1 MKITS
6 TQLKNLIREEAK
18 KIHEQEDDAAATADD
33 ETPAEDET
41 KQPEESEEKV
51 TGFNFKLIKKQLS
64 DKKPDLNKKELSAHY
79 YSNGE
84 KGDRYGVK
92 VTADGLVV
100 NGQIYVPVQK
110 IYLDDDFYD
119 SSSVD
124 VIAQNLSA
132 EGPSGA
138 EMVYELTARHI
149 DLTAE
154 QIDNMISD
162 EYFDDL
168 AVLSPDP
175 EDSLFLLA
183 REIEIRKAGFT
194 PITDRRDDSNISD
207 FVEQLGIYNGS
218 ISYVRKGL
226 TTDSKT
232 PDEFVEMIKSK
243 LIILSMDEGDY
254 TGIMKGDP
262 FTYSY
267 FPATKEFKVTG
278 LSSKGEKVKG
288 KRRARYDKAIGRV
301 GKEGSKLH
309 KVLTRRM
316 KSPNAPAKEEE
327 TAAGEEEQTNES
339 VEVRKIRRLIRDE
352 IELIKRT

>member
-33 ETPAEDET
+33 AAPMSQEPEPEE
-41 KQPEESEEKV
+41 PEESEEKL
-51 TGFNFKLIKKQLS
+51 TGFDFKLIKKQLG

-79 YSNGE
+79 YDNGVKGKRYGLQVTPKGIKVNGNLYAPVQIVTMPDEGVVTIRAEDLRSGPSSTPDDDYVLRARRISKNSVEAEEDAFFGVAAIYPKAGSDDIFNTAKELDE
-84 KGDRYGVK
+84 KGELMVFTRQYPQ
-92 VTADGLVV
+92 AMLPPVV
-100 NGQIYVPVQK
+100 YKLGGTRPEIGFK
-110 IYLDDDFYD
+110 LE
-119 SSSVD
+119 S
-124 VIAQNLSA
+124 
-132 EGPSGA
+132 
-138 EMVYELTARHI
+138 
-149 DLTAE
+149 DLE
-154 QIDNMISD
+154 NVMS
-162 EYFDDL
+162 
-168 AVLSPDP
+168 
-175 EDSLFLLA
+175 
-183 REIEIRKAGFT
+183 
-194 PITDRRDDSNISD
+194 
-207 FVEQLGIYNGS
+207 
-218 ISYVRKGL
+218 
-226 TTDSKT
+226 
-232 PDEFVEMIKSK
+232 PDEFIEMIKSK
-243 LIILSMDEGDY
+243 VVILSMDEGDY

-316 KSPNAPAKEEE
+316 KSPNAPAEEE
-327 TAAGEEEQTNES
+327 EPAAGEEEQTNES